1 MERKAQ
7 AEALEKLEKAAEKSK
22 NETEGDSFEV
32 AGPEVLSDESDVVES
47 ASSDDDD
54 DVDFGDFDDS
64 NETDFF
70 NGRMS
75 QQYEVDPEIYD
86 AKKKSSKTTIILVA
100 ILVVVVAVIVGIV
113 VI

>member
-1 MERKAQ
+1 MDEFMPFVACFVDG
-7 AEALEKLEKAAEKSK
+7 LE
-22 NETEGDSFEV
+22 
-32 AGPEVLSDESDVVES
+32 
-47 ASSDDDD
+47 
-54 DVDFGDFDDS
+54 DFGDFDDS